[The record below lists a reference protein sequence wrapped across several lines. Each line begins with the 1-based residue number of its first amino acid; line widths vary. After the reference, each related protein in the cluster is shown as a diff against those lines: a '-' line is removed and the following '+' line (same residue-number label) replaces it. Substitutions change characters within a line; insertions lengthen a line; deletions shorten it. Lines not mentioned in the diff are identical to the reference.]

1 MAATNS
7 TGSGM
12 SAAQQAAVQNLP
24 NRAALISTGLYMTR
38 MLQPV
43 SAALGSQIRVPLDRV
58 GVVTGVTLA
67 ISVPLNITAAATASP
82 FGPYNLA
89 QLLTYT
95 DFAGLQRVITNGA
108 QLHMLNSFK
117 GHKIVGNAVNYDYL
131 PGAEIG
137 INTNITHVP
146 TAAAADTLTFFLYV
160 PLAYDPHADLRGAV
174 LAQSIYGEHYITVNT
189 PAAMVGTDPL
199 QFPYTAG
206 TIATTGNVSI
216 TAFMHYIMP
225 QQGVTNLP
233 MVDLST
239 IYAIEGNYNDSS
251 NFNAGQPK
259 YINWPN
265 NRAILSAMHVINNG
279 AAGGVLNETNISK
292 VTLLGNSNTN
302 IKELSPALLRYQM
315 RYMLGTDMPSGVLYM
330 PSRMQPITT
339 QLYGNVQTKLDI
351 ATATAGTY
359 ALSQY
364 ESTYLS
370 GTPLPGVVQ

>member
-1 MAATNS
+1 MNQPMT
-7 TGSGM
+7 
-12 SAAQQAAVQNLP
+12 AAQQAAVQNLP
-24 NRAALISTGLYMTR
+24 NRAALIGTGLYMTR

-58 GVVTGVTLA
+58 GVVTGVTLQ
-67 ISVPLNITAAATASP
+67 ISVPVNITTTGVPSP
-82 FGPYNLA
+82 FAPYNLA
-89 QLLTYT
+89 NLITYT

-117 GHKIVGNAVNYDYL
+117 GHKIAGNAVNYDYI
-131 PGAEIG
+131 PGSEVG
-137 INTNITHVP
+137 IDTNITHIP
-146 TAAAADTLTFFLYV
+146 TAVAADTLTMFLYV

-189 PAAMVGTDPL
+189 PAALVGTDPL

-206 TIATTGNVSI
+206 VVPTTGNVSI

-225 QQGVTNLP
+225 QQGVANLP

-239 IYAIEGNYNDSS
+239 IYAVEGNYNDSA

-259 YINWPN
+259 YLNWPN
-265 NRAILSAMHVINNG
+265 NRAIMSAMHIVNNG
-279 AAGGVLNETNISK
+279 AVGGVLNNTNISK
-292 VTLLGNSNTN
+292 ITLLGNSNTN
-302 IKELSPALLRYQM
+302 IKELTPALLRYQM
-315 RYMLGTDMPSGVLYM
+315 RYQLGTDFPSGVLYL
-330 PSRMQPITT
+330 PSRSQPITT
-339 QLYGNVQTKLDI
+339 QLYGNVQTKLDM
-351 ATATAGTY
+351 AAAAAGTY